1 MSMSEWVMGMGL
13 IATGGACVVLGLA
26 VSGLRRRVS
35 GLETGLARVDRMG
48 EAVTL
53 LSETAEAG
61 FAAVAQEIEKMQR
74 TPVSRAAG
82 SRTTVSR
89 RVVKAATRGETVEQI
104 ARREALSEGEVRL
117 HLALAET
124 ATVATKGARRAS
136 LRA

>member
-1 MSMSEWVMGMGL
+1 MSMSAWVMGVGL
-13 IATGGACVVLGLA
+13 IATSGVCVVLGLA
-26 VSGLRRRVS
+26 VSGLRRRVA
-35 GLETGLARVDRMG
+35 GLEAGLVRVDRMG

-74 TPVSRAAG
+74 APVSRATG

-89 RVVKAATRGETVEQI
+89 RVVKAATRGESVEQI

-124 ATVATKGARRAS
+124 STVATKGARRAS

>member
-1 MSMSEWVMGMGL
+1 MMTWVLAGMAAML
-13 IATGGACVVLGLA
+13 VACGVTLL
-26 VSGLRRRVS
+26 SLWRRVDT
-35 GLETGLARVDRMG
+35 LERGRVRVDRMG

-61 FAAVAQEIEKMQR
+61 FAAVAQEIEKLQR
-74 TPVSRAAG
+74 APVARSTATRA
-82 SRTTVSR
+82 TVSR
-89 RVVKAATRGETVEQI
+89 RVVRAATRGESVEQI

-124 ATVATKGARRAS
+124 TTVVSKKGARRAV